1 MSTLESK
8 RQLLRETAANIGL
21 ACVDEADQAAVN
33 FSASFDAGR
42 ESKGQAEGDGA
53 ISGRAPYRE
62 GNSPSDEWGDGA
74 GFEVQQDDE
83 LSVSLSLP
91 GSFEDFNAQGDY
103 GNGEDD
109 ASASSYEYGKS
120 KSAPLDLASGVPVG
134 MVAQMQQQIASL
146 LAETRGLDAK
156 LSEERLSKAAVLAEA
171 ENLRQVHII
180 GNLCYRR
187 FLRFA
192 LLYRL
197 RPNCIGLV

>member
-42 ESKGQAEGDGA
+42 ESREQAEDGGS
-53 ISGRAPYRE
+53 ISGPSPHGG
-62 GNSPSDEWGDGA
+62 GNSPSDDWGDAA
-74 GFEVQQDDE
+74 GFEVHQDDE

-91 GSFEDFNAQGDY
+91 GSFEDFKVQAGY

-109 ASASSYEYGKS
+109 ASASSYEHGRS
-120 KSAPLDLASGVPVG
+120 KSAPFDLATGVPAG

-156 LSEERLSKAAVLAEA
+156 LSEERLSKAAALAEA
-171 ENLRQVHII
+171 ENLRQVQ
-180 GNLCYRR
+180 
-187 FLRFA
+187 
-192 LLYRL
+192 
-197 RPNCIGLV
+197 